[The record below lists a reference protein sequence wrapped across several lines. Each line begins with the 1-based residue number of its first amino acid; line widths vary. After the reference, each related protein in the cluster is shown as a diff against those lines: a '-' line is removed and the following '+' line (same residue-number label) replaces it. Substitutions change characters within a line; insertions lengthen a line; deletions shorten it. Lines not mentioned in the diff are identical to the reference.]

1 MLMNSTIQ
9 HRKEQKQTDKTLSFL
24 LLCLS
29 YIFKQTPFKELSNL
43 ATSALRLR
51 HLLFVFSF
59 LKV

>member
-9 HRKEQKQTDKTLSFL
+9 HHKEQKQT
-24 LLCLS
+24 
-29 YIFKQTPFKELSNL
+29 FKQTPFKELSNL
-43 ATSALRLR
+43 ATSALRLL